1 MVLGNKGKTSFDI
14 HINNLKIKNSNEVPL
29 LGLKLDKVS
38 LLKNTFVNFAE
49 EHRTS
54 LILYVELRS
63 MKPLRKQNYLQM
75 PLSTVSLPS
84 LWRLWQTKWKS
95 LKQRW
100 RYFDKSKRPAILGY
114 WSCVDLF
121 LTSSPN
127 SFQKST
133 VVEIGWPDFHKF
145 IVTVMKSYSPKRTHL

>member
-1 MVLGNKGKTSFDI
+1 MVLGNKGKTSFNI

-29 LGLKLDKVS
+29 LGLKLDKVL

-75 PLSTVSLPS
+75 PLSTVSLTS
-84 LWRLWQTKWKS
+84 L
-95 LKQRW
+95 
-100 RYFDKSKRPAILGY
+100 
-114 WSCVDLF
+114 
-121 LTSSPN
+121 
-127 SFQKST
+127 
-133 VVEIGWPDFHKF
+133 
-145 IVTVMKSYSPKRTHL
+145 